1 MENSYRTDNNEM
13 AREAPWCRGQM
24 RGAQLA
30 GDLCILQFYGEDRS
44 QTANYIQQ
52 KTEVG
57 DEGAAFGSQS
67 SLP

>member
-1 MENSYRTDNNEM
+1 
-13 AREAPWCRGQM
+13 M